1 MSKLCV
7 IDIGNVLKNEFT
19 NHFRKGRNV
28 HARISS
34 SGDPTSC
41 LQTFLYMQCK
51 YKDSRK
57 GDSYYRPWHMLTSF
71 KLSLDCLSIGKPVF

>member
-1 MSKLCV
+1 MLD
-7 IDIGNVLKNEFT
+7 DIGNVLKNEFT

-28 HARISS
+28 HAKISS

-41 LQTFLYMQCK
+41 LQTFLY
-51 YKDSRK
+51 SANTRTVEG
-57 GDSYYRPWHMLTSF
+57 GDSYFRPWHMLTSF